1 MAQILEPTSGSL
13 FTIGGLNKETK
24 SIDPNALYAVNWN
37 SLTKVEDLILV
48 LASLGFAFSSQHPHW
63 DTIQHL
69 LDTENPLYPQGQPQ
83 ETDFKSEEIKSPKKK
98 KV

>member
-1 MAQILEPTSGSL
+1 MSQITQETSGSL
-13 FTIGGLNKETK
+13 FTIGGLTQQQTK
-24 SIDPNALYAVNWN
+24 PIDPNALYAVNWN

-63 DTIQHL
+63 NNIQHL
-69 LDTENPLYPQGQPQ
+69 LDTENPLYPQQPVA
-83 ETDFKSEEIKSPKKK
+83 EEKELKLPKIK